1 MFFSSNGSVKNRDKS
16 EMMDIDC
23 AEESPKKVKKAFA
36 KSVDYLFEGL
46 KLNENGR
53 NLKNNI
59 VRPQKFVIP
68 TKRDKMFG
76 YAESS
81 PGYFSSYSQKDD
93 YEFDVH
99 SVYSQP
105 SYRSQFS
112 SLCHQTVPSYTCYA
126 HSPHCQ
132 PSPLNL
138 SHSSN
143 SSNIQL
149 QSSEWQK
156 MLMYS
161 IPGIVLL
168 ALQCYLLYDIK
179 DFMKQK

>member
-1 MFFSSNGSVKNRDKS
+1 
-16 EMMDIDC
+16 MMDIDC
-23 AEESPKKVKKAFA
+23 AEESPKTVKKAFA
-36 KSVDYLFEGL
+36 KSVDNLFEGL
-46 KLNENGR
+46 KLNENRR

-59 VRPQKFVIP
+59 VRPQKFIIP

-76 YAESS
+76 CAESS
-81 PGYFSSYSQKDD
+81 PGYFSSFSPKDD
-93 YEFDVH
+93 YEFDMQ
-99 SVYSQP
+99 SVYSQQ
-105 SYRSQFS
+105 SYRSQCS
-112 SLCHQTVPSYTCYA
+112 PLCHQTFPSCAYYA
-126 HSPHCQ
+126 HPAHYQ

-143 SSNIQL
+143 TSNIQQ